1 MKKEKL
7 LEVKGLKKYFP
18 VMAGV
23 FRHKIADIKAVD
35 GVSFDIKEGETLGL
49 VGESGCGK
57 TTIARCITLLYM
69 PTEGEII
76 YRGKDITKMKGKEL
90 KKFRREVSMIFQD
103 PYLSLNPRLPIGE
116 IVGEPLEIHGIAKG
130 KEKDKIVMSLLREV
144 GLEEYHIYRYPFAFS
159 GGQKQRIAIARA
171 LALTPKLI
179 IADEP
184 VSGLDVS
191 IRASIL
197 NLLKELQR
205 KHNLTMLFISH
216 DLSVVKYMSERIAVM
231 YLGKIVEIAE
241 SNKLFEKSVH
251 PYTQALISAIPE
263 PDPTIRKKEFIILKG
278 EVPSPLNPP
287 SGCRFHPRCPLA
299 MPICSKEEP
308 KLKEVENEHLVACH
322 LAS

>member
-1 MKKEKL
+1 M
-7 LEVKGLKKYFP
+7 G
-18 VMAGV
+18 GV

-35 GVSFDIKEGETLGL
+35 GVSFDIKEGEILGL

-69 PTEGEII
+69 PTAGEII
-76 YRGKDITKMKGKEL
+76 YRGNDVTKMKGKEL

-241 SNKLFEKSVH
+241 SNKLFEKSLH

-308 KLKEVENEHLVACH
+308 KLKEAENEHLAACH

>member
-18 VMAGV
+18 VMGGV

-76 YRGKDITKMKGKEL
+76 YRRNDVTKMKGKEL